1 MTSMTSAP
9 TATGGAITKAILA
22 GGLIGGALDILY
34 AFTVWG
40 MRGVPPVRISQSV
53 ASGWLGKASFQGGNA
68 TAALGLASH
77 FVIALGMA
85 AVYVAASTRL
95 PVLRRRPWLCGVAYG
110 VVLYVAMTYVV
121 VPLSAA
127 QTGPFS
133 WTGLAIGIAPHIV
146 FVGPAIALAARWAL
160 GPGEAR
166 A

>member
-1 MTSMTSAP
+1 MTSTTPTSAP
-9 TATGGAITKAILA
+9 TGGPLKAILA

-40 MRGVPPVRISQSV
+40 MRGVSPARVSQSV

-77 FVIALGMA
+77 FLIALGMA
-85 AVYVAASTRL
+85 AVYVAASLKL
-95 PVLRRRPWLCGVAYG
+95 PVLRRRPWLCGIVYG
-110 VVLYVAMTYVV
+110 VVLYLAMTYVV

-127 QTGPFS
+127 KAGAFS
-133 WTGLAIGIAPHIV
+133 WEGLAIGIAPHIV

-160 GPGEAR
+160 GMGER